1 MPITKEQALEIA
13 DKYLFYTGK
22 IVLRDNISVR
32 KSARGWE
39 ILPKTTP
46 IILGMPTEI
55 TTFPIDTETGE
66 VGVSIT
72 QTASITDVLK
82 EINDRQNL
90 DEPKKEQLKAKVEE
104 FKKES
109 TKRPVDKDKMNDLKK
124 GFEKFVN
131 YVPLLKSIIDL
142 INTIV
147 SSN

>member
-13 DKYLFYTGK
+13 DKYIFQTGRFA
-22 IVLRDNISVR
+22 LRDNISVR
-32 KSARGWE
+32 KSAREWV
-39 ILPKTTP
+39 ILAKTTP
-46 IILGMPTEI
+46 VILGMPTEI
-55 TTFPIDTETGE
+55 TTFPIDMETGE

-72 QTASITDVLK
+72 QIASITDVLK

-90 DEPKKEQLKAKVEE
+90 DESKKEQLKAKVEE
-104 FKKES
+104 FEKEL
-109 TKRPVDKDKMNDLKK
+109 TKRPVDKDKMNDFKK
-124 GFEKFVN
+124 WFEKFVN

>member
-13 DKYLFYTGK
+13 DKYIFHTGK
-22 IVLRDNISVR
+22 FALRDNISVR
-32 KSARGWE
+32 KSARGWV
-39 ILPKTTP
+39 ILAKTTP
-46 IILGMPTEI
+46 VILGMPTEKM
-55 TTFPIDTETGE
+55 TFTIDMETGE

-72 QTASITDVLK
+72 AVLK

-90 DEPKKEQLKAKVEE
+90 DELKKEQLKAKVEE
-104 FKKES
+104 FEKEL
-109 TKRPVDKDKMNDLKK
+109 TKRPVDKDKMNDFKK
-124 GFEKFVN
+124 WFEKFVN